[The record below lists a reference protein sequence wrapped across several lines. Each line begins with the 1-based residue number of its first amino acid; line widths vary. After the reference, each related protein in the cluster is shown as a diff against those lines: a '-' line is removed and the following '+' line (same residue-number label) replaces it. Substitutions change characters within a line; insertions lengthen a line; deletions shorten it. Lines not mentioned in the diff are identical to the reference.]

1 MEEKW
6 TYALGRWW
14 TRLGDPSERVSDEAS
29 TRKWKEVTRGGNIKH
44 VCVWQRMNKL
54 IERVGRVWDETEK
67 EQFFSYIKTDLER
80 QCCLLILGESY
91 VKKDLERQFRLMLE
105 EFFLR
110 KNKHKLFLNLYF
122 KKYRNE

>member
-1 MEEKW
+1 MDLRFGEMVDEIGRPIRESLRRGEHEEV
-6 TYALGRWW
+6 
-14 TRLGDPSERVSDEAS
+14 E
-29 TRKWKEVTRGGNIKH
+29 GGNARWKH
-44 VCVWQRMNKL
+44 KTRCVWQRMNKL

-105 EFFLR
+105 EFS
-110 KNKHKLFLNLYF
+110 
-122 KKYRNE
+122 